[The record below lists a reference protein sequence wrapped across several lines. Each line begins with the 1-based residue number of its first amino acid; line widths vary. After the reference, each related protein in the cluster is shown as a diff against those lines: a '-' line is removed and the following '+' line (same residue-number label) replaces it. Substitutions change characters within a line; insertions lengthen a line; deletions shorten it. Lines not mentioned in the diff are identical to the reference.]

1 MLLEVVEGDIAAL
14 EVDAVANAANDH
26 LWMGAGVAGALKRA
40 GGEEIEREA
49 VALGPIPLGSAVA
62 TGAGRLPARWVLHGA
77 VMGQDLRTDAALVRR
92 TTASCLR
99 LADELGARSLALPA
113 FGTGVGGFP
122 LDDCARIMVEE
133 ARVARAAHARA
144 RRLRR
149 LRRRRPPRLRRRAR
163 LERRVSTLPR
173 MFDALGDRL
182 QHALGDL
189 RGKGKLDEEAISRA
203 MREIRL
209 ALLEADVNLKVVKQ
223 FVDQVKERAL
233 GQDVTKS
240 LTPGQQVVKIVH
252 EELTQLMGAGSS
264 KLAFAG
270 RPPTVILL
278 AGLQGSGKTTAS
290 AKLALLLRKD
300 GKQPALVAADLQRP
314 AAIDQLEQLGRQIQ
328 VPVYREETK
337 DPVVAAR
344 KGLQRA
350 QADGRDVVIVD
361 TAGRLSID
369 EALMEEL
376 AAVRKE
382 TKPHNVLLVLDSM
395 TGQEAVNVAEAF
407 QERIDFDGVVL
418 TKLDGDARGG
428 AALSVKAVTG
438 KPVKLAS
445 VGEKLDQLEW
455 FHPDRMAS
463 RILGMGDVLTL
474 IEKAEAAVEED
485 EQAAMEERIRRG
497 QFTFDDF
504 LAAQRMLKKMGPLQS
519 VMKMIPGLGNQ
530 LKDVDIDEGQMK
542 RVEAIVLSMTP
553 KERRMPHLINGSR
566 RKRIAAGSGT
576 NIQQVNQLLTARKQ
590 MEKMMKQMGKGKMP
604 SLPEL
609 TKAGRR

>member
-1 MLLEVVEGDIAAL
+1 
-14 EVDAVANAANDH
+14 
-26 LWMGAGVAGALKRA
+26 
-40 GGEEIEREA
+40 
-49 VALGPIPLGSAVA
+49 
-62 TGAGRLPARWVLHGA
+62 
-77 VMGQDLRTDAALVRR
+77 
-92 TTASCLR
+92 
-99 LADELGARSLALPA
+99 
-113 FGTGVGGFP
+113 
-122 LDDCARIMVEE
+122 
-133 ARVARAAHARA
+133 
-144 RRLRR
+144 
-149 LRRRRPPRLRRRAR
+149 
-163 LERRVSTLPR
+163 

-290 AKLALLLRKD
+290 AKLALLLRKE

-337 DPVVAAR
+337 DPVLAAR

-350 QADGRDVVIVD
+350 QSDGRDVVIVD

-376 AAVRKE
+376 AAVRRE

-576 NIQQVNQLLTARKQ
+576 NVQQVNQLLTARKQ

>member
-1 MLLEVVEGDIAAL
+1 
-14 EVDAVANAANDH
+14 
-26 LWMGAGVAGALKRA
+26 
-40 GGEEIEREA
+40 
-49 VALGPIPLGSAVA
+49 
-62 TGAGRLPARWVLHGA
+62 
-77 VMGQDLRTDAALVRR
+77 
-92 TTASCLR
+92 
-99 LADELGARSLALPA
+99 
-113 FGTGVGGFP
+113 
-122 LDDCARIMVEE
+122 
-133 ARVARAAHARA
+133 
-144 RRLRR
+144 
-149 LRRRRPPRLRRRAR
+149 
-163 LERRVSTLPR
+163 

-223 FVDQVKERAL
+223 FVEQVKERAL
-233 GQDVTKS
+233 GQDVMKS

-278 AGLQGSGKTTAS
+278 AGLQGSGKTTTS
-290 AKLALLLRKD
+290 AKLALLLRKE

-328 VPVYREETK
+328 IPVYREETK

-350 QADGRDVVIVD
+350 QTDGRDVVIVD

-382 TKPHNVLLVLDSM
+382 TKPHNVLLVLDAM

-407 QERIDFDGVVL
+407 QQRIDFDGVVL

-474 IEKAEAAVEED
+474 IEKAEASIEED

-553 KERRMPHLINGSR
+553 KERRMPHLIDGSR

-576 NIQQVNQLLTARKQ
+576 SIQQVNQLLTARKQ